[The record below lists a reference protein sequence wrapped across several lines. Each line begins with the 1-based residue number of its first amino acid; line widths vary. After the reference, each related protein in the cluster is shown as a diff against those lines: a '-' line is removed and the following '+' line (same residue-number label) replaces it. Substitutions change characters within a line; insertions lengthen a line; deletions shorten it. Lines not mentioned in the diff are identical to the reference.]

1 MVLYIVVSKLLWF
14 DDILRLNWLTLPISS
29 WIIWLESI
37 LPKKYETILVRGS
50 MILSTYSQ
58 PVKTFGYV
66 CYLDFVHLNQL
77 YTYAESDLENVVST

>member
-50 MILSTYSQ
+50 MILSTYS
-58 PVKTFGYV
+58 
-66 CYLDFVHLNQL
+66 
-77 YTYAESDLENVVST
+77 